1 MKRVVRTPSWLGP
14 AVALAA
20 TYALFAAIAPS
31 TFTRASTLVTM
42 ARQTTVVAIAAVGMT
57 FVIVTGGID
66 LSVGSAIAFTTVVV
80 AVTLKAGYGAGAAA
94 LAGVAVATA
103 SGVACGAMVARV
115 RMAPFIVT
123 LGAMSILRG
132 AAKGLASE
140 QKIDC
145 DPRGLDALTNAGWP
159 LFPPAVWIA
168 AAVAVAGAVVL
179 RYTRFGRHVYAV
191 GSNEATALVCGV
203 DVARVKILVYGLG
216 GALAGIAGL
225 VEFSTLTV
233 GDPTDS
239 VGRELEVIAAVVI
252 GGASLS
258 GGEGTIAGSI
268 IGAMLMAV
276 IRTGCLFVGVHN
288 WVQEIAT
295 GAIILVASAID
306 RMRRR

>member
-1 MKRVVRTPSWLGP
+1 
-14 AVALAA
+14 
-20 TYALFAAIAPS
+20 
-31 TFTRASTLVTM
+31 M

-57 FVIVTGGID
+57 FVIITGGID

-80 AVTLKAGYGAGAAA
+80 AIVLKAGFGPGVAV
-94 LAGVAVATA
+94 LAGVAAATA
-103 SGVACGAMVARV
+103 SGVACGALVARI

-123 LGAMSILRG
+123 LGVMSVLRG

-145 DPRGLDALTNAGWP
+145 DPRGLDTLSAPSAGWP

-168 AAVAVAGAVVL
+168 VVVAVAAGLSL

-203 DVARVKILVYGLG
+203 HVARVKIVVYGLA
-216 GALAGIAGL
+216 GALAGLAGL

-258 GGEGTIAGSI
+258 GGEGTIVGSM

-295 GAIILVASAID
+295 GAIILVASGID
-306 RMRRR
+306 RVRRGER